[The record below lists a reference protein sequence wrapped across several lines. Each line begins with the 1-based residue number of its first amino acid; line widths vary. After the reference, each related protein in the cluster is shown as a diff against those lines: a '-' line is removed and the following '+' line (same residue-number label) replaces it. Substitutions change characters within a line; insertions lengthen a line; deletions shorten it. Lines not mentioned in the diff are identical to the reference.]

1 MRAFN
6 IALVKQYVKLPSEFE
21 LDVESFNRAKLFVN
35 DYILLPVIGQTLYTK
50 LANTFI
56 EPITEWQSGD
66 TAVIG
71 DYYEYEGAYWKALTA
86 TNTNPIAGANW
97 SKSQLAY
104 LWAKKIVPA
113 YCYSLEFELFNQANA
128 NLEGNSVQVYV
139 TDSAVLASREET
151 NRKRTVLTSKRE
163 VVIEAIK
170 AQLREYNYTLDGILY
185 PMPKGMINADCCY
198 CNIDCSGRCH
208 ELDRDRNI
216 NRNGIFSVI

>member
-6 IALVKQYVKLPSEFE
+6 IELVKQYVKLPSEFE
-21 LDVESFNRAKLFVN
+21 LDVESFNRAKIFVN
-35 DYILLPVIGQTLYTK
+35 DYIILPVIGQTLYTK
-50 LANTFI
+50 LATTFI
-56 EPITEWQSGD
+56 EPITEWQSGG

-71 DYYEYEGAYWKALTA
+71 NYYEFEGMYWIALTA
-86 TNTNPIAGANW
+86 TTSNPIAGVNW

-128 NLEGNSVQVYV
+128 SLEGNSVQVYV
-139 TDSAVLASREET
+139 TDSAVLANSTEV

-185 PMPKGMINADCCY
+185 PMPKGLINANCMW

-208 ELDRDRNI
+208 DNDRDRNI